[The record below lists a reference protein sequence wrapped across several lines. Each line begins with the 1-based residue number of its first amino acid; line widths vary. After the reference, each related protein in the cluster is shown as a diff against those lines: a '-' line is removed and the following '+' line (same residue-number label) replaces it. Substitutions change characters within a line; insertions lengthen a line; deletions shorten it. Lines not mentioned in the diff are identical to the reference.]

1 MKMERKSNAV
11 NSGTSSETTESR
23 DNAPDH
29 LVQSEEQK
37 PSLSSWRDVGGWSRN
52 LGAAG
57 AFRRPLL
64 SSCARDRGRIGEKTP
79 NFRHHGHGHESDAL
93 RFEVLLSLILITDD
107 LVETMHE
114 LLSSALGCLRSEQG
128 LQRPLV
134 DMYQKTTRSV
144 PTA

>member
-1 MKMERKSNAV
+1 MHPITRCKGE
-11 NSGTSSETTESR
+11 ETKTIPIFMAR
-23 DNAPDH
+23 CWV
-29 LVQSEEQK
+29 LVEET
-37 PSLSSWRDVGGWSRN
+37 WE
-52 LGAAG
+52 AAG

-93 RFEVLLSLILITDD
+93 RFDVLLSLILITDV